1 MQPEVVP
8 AGNHFLSRK
17 KALSANCIN
26 YNYKE
31 KELQMAKANW
41 TLVSIS
47 DGTKEDG
54 ISDNLIT
61 AYKTVVGIASALP
74 AGAII
79 TVSDLDSANST
90 FNTEV
95 VQGSLVKI

>member
-1 MQPEVVP
+1 VP
-8 AGNHFLSRK
+8 AGILFLSRK
-17 KALSANCIN
+17 KAICAEC
-26 YNYKE
+26 YKHNYKE

-90 FNTEV
+90 FHTEV

>member
-1 MQPEVVP
+1 MLPEVVP
-8 AGNHFLSRK
+8 VGILFLSRK
-17 KALSANCIN
+17 KAICAECNKH
-26 YNYKE
+26 NYKE

-90 FNTEV
+90 FHTEV

>member
-1 MQPEVVP
+1 MLREAVP
-8 AGNHFLSRK
+8 AGILFLSRE
-17 KALSANCIN
+17 KASCADCKQ

-90 FNTEV
+90 FHTEV